1 MKLRLPLLR
10 AVQVPLNPESV
21 QPAAPLRLKAI
32 FLRSAVPKLP
42 LMESEEAFSV
52 EAELA
57 ETKVPAPVED
67 RLTAPALSVPPLNPS
82 APVVLTVKGLAPAA
96 TLPPEPTVSVPPLTV
111 LLPPLSVSAKAPVP
125 RLPPV
130 WLKLPPTLTAP
141 LIVTAPVTVRLLK
154 LRHAAL
160 PPISVTVRPVPVKLP
175 LAPTTNPPALMSALL
190 LAASSTPC
198 VTVICPLARF
208 PDSRTVFVLTALFRV
223 IGPNVRPLD
232 VSVTGVVPPVNVVNA
247 TLDRVPTFV

>member
-1 MKLRLPLLR
+1 VKLRLPLLR

-42 LMESEEAFSV
+42 LMDSEEAFSV

-57 ETKVPAPVED
+57 EMKVTAPEELD
-67 RLTAPALSVPPLNPS
+67 RLTAPAASDPPPNAR

-111 LLPPLSVSAKAPVP
+111 LLPPLRVRVFVPVP

-130 WLKLPPTLTAP
+130 WLKVPPTLTAP
-141 LIVTAPVTVRLLK
+141 LIVTAPVTVRLTKSGL
-154 LRHAAL
+154 AAL
-160 PPISVTVRPVPVKLP
+160 PPVSVTVWPVPLKLA
-175 LAPTTNPPALMSALL
+175 LAPLSTNPAALMSA
-190 LAASSTPC
+190 AVPSSIPC
-198 VTVICPLARF
+198 VRVICPLLSP
-208 PDSRTVFVLTALFRV
+208 PDSWRVLVVSVLFSV
-223 IGPNVRPLD
+223 MGPNAWALEA
-232 VSVTGVVPPVNVVNA
+232 SVTGVLEPLKVIVEPLLV
-247 TLDRVPTFV
+247 